1 VRIQNSRTG
10 LAIMGMMMISLLIAS
25 SPVSAA
31 TNDSIERGCAG
42 DSTYFL
48 TGKSDADTTGSM
60 SMFEE
65 DLTNEESVTL
75 DPVSIN
81 SFSGPNLVASWEM
94 AVPATIHESDE
105 ITDSGEMVLHVRV
118 SNADA
123 IILNSSI
130 VVEIG
135 GDEFTSDSGGSGGAQ
150 RIAQG
155 DSELTYTIEYN
166 SNLSAGRGEDV
177 LVSLYV
183 TSAMFEFAGQ
193 SPKVE
198 FIWGSSNV
206 ASNIELPLVLMR
218 ASIEEV
224 RATATSAL
232 VHTELSSLLLDDI
245 FAHDEYMRMEIL
257 ANGGTVR
264 STSTVTEDLPG
275 DSLAIVFTVPITIEA
290 PQTFTVK
297 YNPPGP
303 VECILEGEFSVTET
317 SGGGGLDYYYPER
330 EPSTLGTSDLAIEL
344 QVTVIDDVIQHTTHL
359 TFTGS
364 MNLWV
369 RWGIDNIADENL
381 TSSSIWKEM
390 GSEQLTSRERIRG
403 DIEDAEIQAFI
414 SHMNQGQNLLNFLSG
429 RMGLDSDVLLGAS
442 TRLDLDVLQ
451 TEVLVEDRAV
461 RQELPFV
468 LQITSKR
475 PYGGASEVLY
485 AQPLNSLGLDVWSSA
500 SFEGE
505 LSLGWA
511 DGVSAVAATDGVDH
525 TRRRSVTTSSI
536 MVSIPD
542 LIAQGDLDSIHYTI
556 GTFWTSPVVSVATVI
571 LGPVMIIG
579 ICFASGGLQTLP
591 KAVLTSLLV
600 AALNTGLHILAIN
613 ILMMLFIGIV
623 TAVGSVALFG
633 RQKSERE
640 KLLEYLGEI

>member
-1 VRIQNSRTG
+1 
-10 LAIMGMMMISLLIAS
+10 MGMMMISLLFAS
-25 SPVSAA
+25 SSVSAA
-31 TNDSIERGCAG
+31 TNDSVERGCVG
-42 DSTYFL
+42 DPTYFL
-48 TGKSDADTTGSM
+48 IGNSDADTTGSL
-60 SMFEE
+60 SLFKD
-65 DLTNEESVTL
+65 DLTSEESVTL

-81 SFSGPNLVASWEM
+81 SFSGPNLVASWGM
-94 AVPATIHESDE
+94 TVPATIHESDE
-105 ITDSGEMVLHVRV
+105 VPSSGEMMMHVRV

-135 GDEFTSDSGGSGGAQ
+135 GEEFTSDSDGLGGVQ
-150 RIAQG
+150 RIPQG
-155 DSELTYTIEYN
+155 DSELTFTIDYSSDIN
-166 SNLSAGRGEDV
+166 VSRGEEV

-183 TSAMFEFAGQ
+183 ASAMFEFAGQ
-193 SPKVE
+193 SPEVE
-198 FIWGSSNV
+198 FIWGGNSV
-206 ASNIELPLVLMR
+206 ASSIELPLVLMR

-224 RATATSAL
+224 RATTTSTL
-232 VHTELSSLLLDDI
+232 IHTELSSILVDEI
-245 FAHDEYMRMEIL
+245 FAHDEYMRMEVL

-275 DSLAIVFTVPITIEA
+275 ESLGIVFTVPITIEA

-303 VECILEGEFSVTET
+303 LECILEGEFSVTET
-317 SGGGGLDYYYPER
+317 SDGDGLDYYYPER

-344 QVTVIDDVIQHTTHL
+344 QVTVEDGIIQHTTQL

-390 GSEQLTSRERIRG
+390 GSEQLTSRERTRG
-403 DIEDAEIQAFI
+403 DIEDAEIQAFV

-429 RMGLDSDVLLGAS
+429 RMGLDTDVLLGAS

-451 TEVLVEDRAV
+451 TEAYIEDRAV

-485 AQPLNSLGLDVWSSA
+485 AQPLNTLGLDVWSSA

-505 LSLGWA
+505 LRLGWS
-511 DGVSAVAATDGVDH
+511 DGISAVAATDGVDH
-525 TRRRSVTTSSI
+525 TRRRSLASTSI
-536 MVSIPD
+536 TVSISD
-542 LIAQGDLDSIHYTI
+542 LVDQGDLDSVHYTI
-556 GTFWTSPVVSVATVI
+556 GTFWASPVVSVATVI
-571 LGPVMIIG
+571 LGPIMIIG
-579 ICFASGGLQTLP
+579 ICLASGGLQTLP
-591 KAVLTSLLV
+591 KAVLASIIVGAT
-600 AALNTGLHILAIN
+600 NIGLHILAIN
-613 ILMMLFIGIV
+613 ILVMLFIGIIA
-623 TAVGSVALFG
+623 AVGSAMLFG

-640 KLLEYLGEI
+640 KLLEYLGDI